1 MIDLTNISIQYGG
14 QVLFNGLNL
23 SIRKKDRIGLVGKN
37 GAGKTTLMKVMMREI
52 IADEGQVV
60 MSNHTSLGYLKQEV
74 SFKDALTVF
83 EETNTAFDQILEI
96 EKQIA
101 ELTEQIS
108 NHSDYTSADYA
119 QTLENLEEATDRLQ
133 RLGGSNKDEAI
144 SRVLTGLGFLAS
156 DFNRPLSEFSGGWR
170 MRVELAKILLRQ
182 PDFIL
187 LDEPTN
193 HLDIESIIWLEGF
206 LRNYHGG
213 VVLIS
218 HDKEFLDKVG
228 NRTVELVA
236 GKIYDYRNSYS
247 EFVEL
252 RKSRVERQIIEAK
265 RQSKEVE
272 ETTKLINKF
281 RAKKNKAKFA
291 QTLIRKLDK
300 METVEIDDME
310 RAKIRFRFPPAPRSG
325 KEVVSAESLY
335 KAYGD
340 LKVLNDISFSLMK
353 GEKVAFVGKNGEGK
367 TTLSKIIGGRTDFQG
382 KCSLGHNVEV
392 GYFEQNQ
399 AENLDGNVTVF
410 DFIDNAATGELRQRV
425 RSLLGAFL
433 FSGEDVDKKIM
444 VLSGG
449 EKSRLAVARLLLQ
462 PVNLLILDEPTN
474 HLDMAAKEVLKQA
487 LLDFEGSMIVVSH
500 DRDFLKGLTDKVYE
514 FKNKKIHEHIG
525 DLQSFLE
532 KREIANLNELERG
545 RRTETKKASQSAEQ
559 QKRNKNQEWELDK
572 AIKRVKNKVSK
583 SEKLISQL
591 EKEIAEMEA
600 AIGKADFYQTEK
612 APDLFLRHYEERK
625 SSLNSEMENWETLSI
640 EIEDLEAQK
649 NDLSR

>member
-1 MIDLTNISIQYGG
+1 M
-14 QVLFNGLNL
+14 LFDGLNL

-37 GAGKTTLMKVMMREI
+37 GAGKTTLMKVIMREVI
-52 IADEGQVV
+52 PDEGQVV

-83 EETNTAFDQILEI
+83 QETNKAFDRITEI

-101 ELTEQIS
+101 VLTEEIS
-108 NHSDYTSADYA
+108 NHSDYTSEAYA
-119 QTLENLEEATDRLQ
+119 KTLEALEEATDRLD
-133 RLGGSNKDEAI
+133 RLGGSSRDEEI
-144 SRVLTGLGFLAS
+144 SRVLKGLGFLTS
-156 DFNRPLSEFSGGWR
+156 DFDRPLEEFSGGWR

-206 LRNYHGG
+206 LRAYHGG

-228 NRTVELVA
+228 NRTVELVG

-252 RKSRVERQIIEAK
+252 RKSRVERQIIESK
-265 RQSKEVE
+265 RQAKEVE

-300 METVEIDDME
+300 MEDVVIDDLE
-310 RAKIRFRFPPAPRSG
+310 RASIRFHFPPAPRSG
-325 KEVVSAESLY
+325 KEVVSITELNKS
-335 KAYGD
+335 YGD
-340 LKVLNDISFSLMK
+340 LHVLRNIDFSLLK

-367 TTLSKIIGGRTDFQG
+367 TTLSKIIAGRTDFTG
-382 KCSLGHNVEV
+382 NCKLGHNVEV

-410 DFIDNAATGELRQRV
+410 DFIDNAATGDLRQRV

-487 LLDFEGSMIVVSH
+487 LIDYEGSMIVVSH

-514 FKNKKIHEHIG
+514 FRNRRIHEHIG
-525 DLQSFLE
+525 DLQAFLD
-532 KREIANLNELERG
+532 KRAIDNLSDLERG
-545 RRTETKKASQSAEQ
+545 RRQEKKPQNADAEQ
-559 QKRNKNQEWELDK
+559 QKRNKNLEWELDK
-572 AIKRVKNKVSK
+572 SIKRVKNKVSK
-583 SEKLISQL
+583 SEKAITQL

-600 AIGKADFYQTEK
+600 KIGQSDFYQTEK
-612 APDLFLRHYEERK
+612 APDLFLKHYEDQK
-625 SSLNSEMENWETLSI
+625 AALNKEMENWETLSM
-640 EIEDLEAQK
+640 EIEDLESQK
-649 NDLSR
+649 NELSR